1 MSKTFQQMRHKISGA
16 EQLESVV
23 RTMKAHAAANIT
35 QYEMA
40 VLSLTD
46 YYRTIELGL
55 SICFRAGNK
64 VAVPTSKAPK
74 HVVAIVFGSDQGLVG
89 QFNDQ
94 LANYVKRQLQPLQ
107 GTKEILIVG
116 ERIGGHLNDAG
127 FNVEKT
133 YPVPSMITMITPL
146 VGQILTQNISHAIE
160 AEDSHMFLFYN
171 RSQSGAAYQPTH
183 QQLLPL
189 NAAWQ
194 SSLAQ
199 EAWPTSNLP
208 EIVSDT
214 TQSTLSALIREYL
227 FISLFQA
234 CAESLAS
241 ENASRLMAM
250 QRAEKNIDGLLEEL
264 KQTSRSLRQSTID
277 EELFDVITSYEYS
290 K

>member
-1 MSKTFQQMRHKISGA
+1 MSKTFQQMRHKIAGA

-55 SICFRAGNK
+55 SACFRTGSK
-64 VAVPTSKAPK
+64 VAVQMPQTSK
-74 HVVAIVFGSDQGLVG
+74 HVVAVIFGSDQGLVG
-89 QFNDQ
+89 QFNAQ
-94 LANYVKRQLQPLQ
+94 LAHYVKLHLEPLQ
-107 GTKEILIVG
+107 GTKEVLIVG
-116 ERIGGHLNDAG
+116 ELIGGYLNDAG

-146 VGQILTQNISHAIE
+146 VGQILTQSISNATE
-160 AEDSHMFLFYN
+160 EEDTHMLLFYN
-171 RSQSGAAYQPTH
+171 RSQSGAAYQPMH
-183 QQLLPL
+183 QKLLPL
-189 NAAWQ
+189 NTSWQ
-194 SSLAQ
+194 SSLTQ
-199 EAWPTSNLP
+199 EAWPTGNLP
-208 EIVSDT
+208 EIISNDARA
-214 TQSTLSALIREYL
+214 TLSALIREYL

-250 QRAEKNIDGLLEEL
+250 QRAEKNIDSLLEEL
-264 KQTSRSLRQSTID
+264 KKTSRSLRQSTID